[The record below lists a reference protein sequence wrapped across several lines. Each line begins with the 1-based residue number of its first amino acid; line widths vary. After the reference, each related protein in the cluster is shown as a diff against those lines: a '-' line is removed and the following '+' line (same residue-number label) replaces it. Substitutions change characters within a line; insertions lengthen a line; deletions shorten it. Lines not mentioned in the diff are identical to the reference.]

1 LIHLR
6 KILTWILLIVIVFSP
21 HIGSSVY
28 AESNSKSV
36 KECMEHPEKCKEEVG
51 NEKNELEKSETINS
65 ETVTTWDFFKM
76 IFSFIFV
83 IALLYLLLRFINKRS
98 RLFQKY
104 RYLENLGGT
113 SLGTN
118 RSIQLVKVGNRILVV
133 GVGDSIQL
141 LKEIDDEEEIKEI
154 LEEHNAR
161 LDQLLHSNEWLKKW
175 ISNKNSEQQSDQP
188 FASIFKQQLQEF
200 AKGRKKLLEEIEKK
214 GSDR

>member
-1 LIHLR
+1 M
-6 KILTWILLIVIVFSP
+6 ILTWILLIIFVFPP
-21 HIGSSVY
+21 HIGSTVY
-28 AESNSKSV
+28 AETNPKSV
-36 KECMEHPEKCKEEVG
+36 KECLEHPEKCKEEMG
-51 NEKNELEKSETINS
+51 NENKVQPPKKTETINS
-65 ETVTTWDFFKM
+65 QTVTVWDFIKM
-76 IFSFIFV
+76 IFSFMFV

-141 LKEIDDEEEIKEI
+141 LKEIDDEDEIKEI

-161 LDQLLHSNEWLKKW
+161 LDQLIHSNEWLKRW
-175 ISNKNSEQQSDQP
+175 LSNKNREQQSDQP
-188 FASIFKQQLQEF
+188 FASILKQQIHEY

-214 GSDR
+214 GSDRL